1 MRMRCE
7 VLVTVLAAA
16 CGGSSPTSAAGG
28 GGGGGGGPGGGW
40 GGGGGRG
47 GGGRDSAGGLGDDVR
62 IPILTGD
69 RAGRRGQCRRLEQQW
84 NDEPHVHERHDRH
97 MEQQRDQSTRPSAA
111 DVSVPSLRRHA
122 RWQLSVHLHDRRDIS
137 VPLRISRRV
146 GDEGGRDRHPMT

>member
-28 GGGGGGGPGGGW
+28 GGGGGGG
-40 GGGGGRG
+40 
-47 GGGRDSAGGLGDDVR
+47 GGRDSAGGLGDDVR
-62 IPILTGD
+62 IQILTGD

-122 RWQLSVHLHDRRDIS
+122 RWIDRVA
-137 VPLRISRRV
+137 VPYAGRV
-146 GDEGGRDRHPMT
+146 ARGR